1 MARSSRSASRTFSR
15 RIRERE
21 IVAAT
26 RLLFDERGVQDA
38 PIEAIARA
46 VGINKALIY
55 RQFSS
60 KEELFILTLTSYLA
74 DLAEVLSGVDPE
86 LDPRAQLE
94 EGWRRYTGFCLDH
107 PAFLD
112 CSTSLMRR
120 PAAQL
125 RESVSDAVWIRLG
138 QGMAQCLGKLSRI
151 LAVGAEQGVFD
162 VEDPD
167 FTANRLYT
175 QTLGTMHLARI
186 GVGVR
191 EATGGVPQAFAID
204 PQRVRDACV
213 ADALASVGAG
223 HLAQKQ

>member
-1 MARSSRSASRTFSR
+1 MAGSTSPASRAWSR
-15 RIRERE
+15 RARERD

-26 RLLFDERGVQDA
+26 RALFDERGLQDA
-38 PIEAIARA
+38 PIEDIARQ

-74 DLAEVLSGVDPE
+74 DLAIVLAEVDRT

-94 EGWRRYTGFCLDH
+94 EGWRRYTNFCLEY

-112 CSTSLMRR
+112 CSLSLMRR
-120 PAAQL
+120 PAREL
-125 RESVSDAVWIRLG
+125 RERVSDAVWFRLG
-138 QGMAQCLGKLSRI
+138 QGMAQCLGNLSRI
-151 LAVGAEQGVFD
+151 LALGAEQGVFA

-167 FTANRLYT
+167 FAANRLYT

-191 EATGGVPQAFAID
+191 QAAVGIPETFRLE
-204 PQRVRDACV
+204 PRQVQEACV
-213 ADALASVGAG
+213 ADALASVGARP
-223 HLAQKQ
+223 AA